1 MDSPSDLDNS
11 TEINDNKTDST
22 NNLSELITKI
32 YARGFT
38 QDTHSPVIQLESNA
52 PSGGYYTA
60 KVRVCT
66 ANNNKICSGKI
77 NEPSRKIKIQL
88 MPLTKILWP
97 TKILWQNTDPFIY
110 PITFSG
116 RLTRG

>member
-1 MDSPSDLDNS
+1 LDSPSDLDNS
-11 TEINDNKTDST
+11 TEINDNKTDSIS
-22 NNLSELITKI
+22 NLSESITKI

-38 QDTHSPVIQLESNA
+38 QDTHSPAIQLESNA

-77 NEPSRKIKIQL
+77 NKPFGKIKIEL
-88 MPLTKILWP
+88 MPLTKDIMGLSG
-97 TKILWQNTDPFIY
+97 KLNDSYYYLADNVFQFLGG
-110 PITFSG
+110 IT
-116 RLTRG
+116 